1 MAAKRGDAALTV
13 ALARGLSV
21 RDAARAAGLSER
33 TAYRRASESDFRQEV
48 SRARAALL
56 AQAVGVLADQSTA
69 AARTLADLLSS
80 PSDAIRLRA
89 AVALLGCAVR
99 GVEVSDVAER
109 IAWLEDALAANLFE
123 APAEAA
129 WRR

>member
-1 MAAKRGDAALTV
+1 MAEQRGDAALAL

-21 RDAARAAGLSER
+21 RDAAKAAGLSER
-33 TAYRRASESDFRQEV
+33 TAYRRAADSDFRQQV
-48 SRARAALL
+48 SRARADLVAE
-56 AQAVGVLADQSTA
+56 AVGILADQSTA

-80 PSDAIRLRA
+80 PSDTVRLRA
-89 AVALLGCAVR
+89 AVALLDSAMK
-99 GVEVSDVAER
+99 GVEVSDTAER

-129 WRR
+129 WRG